1 LHRVDEQS
9 AVDPAG
15 GVRHRDRL
23 RYGGGREVR
32 TSSNPAFR
40 NLPTS
45 PGGYARF
52 GDAPAG
58 MAGGGMFGGG
68 TGGSPMP
75 GAGVADRPLTVDDVV
90 MKTGI
95 NVVLAIALGIAS
107 AVLGLGIIGIIGGF
121 VVGLVLALV
130 IIFKQSTNKLLVLGY
145 SAAQGVALGSL
156 TGLLESSASQF
167 AGIGFQ
173 AILGVLGVFIGMLVV
188 YKTGAI
194 RVTPRLTKMVI
205 GAAIGVLVLMVANLL
220 ISFFVD
226 GGLGL
231 RSGGPLAIIFS
242 LVCIGIG
249 AFMLLLDFD
258 QADQAVKAGVPAKFA
273 WYLAFG
279 FMTTLV
285 WLYIEILRLLSYFRE

>member
-1 LHRVDEQS
+1 
-9 AVDPAG
+9 
-15 GVRHRDRL
+15 
-23 RYGGGREVR
+23 VR

-58 MAGGGMFGGG
+58 LGGGFGG
-68 TGGSPMP
+68 MP
-75 GAGVADRPLTVDDVV
+75 GDTRPTAGATDRPLTVDDVV
-90 MKTGI
+90 QKTAL
-95 NVVLAIALGIAS
+95 NAVVAIGVGVLTAISGLYLLGI
-107 AVLGLGIIGIIGGF
+107 VGFIVGF
-121 VVGLVLALV
+121 VVALI
-130 IIFKQSTNKLLVLGY
+130 IIFKQSTNPALVITY
-145 SAAQGVALGSL
+145 SVAEGMALGAL
-156 TGLLESSASQF
+156 TGALESSSNQY

-173 AILGVLGVFIGMLVV
+173 AILGVVGVFIGMLVV

-194 RVTPRLTKMVI
+194 RVTPRLTKMII
-205 GAAIGVLVLMVANLL
+205 GAAIGVLVLMLANLVV
-220 ISFFVD
+220 SFFAD

-231 RSGGPLAIIFS
+231 RSGGPLAIVFS

-258 QADQAVKAGVPAKFA
+258 QADQAVKAGVPARFA

-285 WLYIEILRLLSYFRE
+285 WLYIEILRLLSYFRD

>member
-1 LHRVDEQS
+1 M
-9 AVDPAG
+9 
-15 GVRHRDRL
+15 
-23 RYGGGREVR
+23 R

-58 MAGGGMFGGG
+58 LGGGF
-68 TGGSPMP
+68 GGSPGGP
-75 GAGVADRPLTVDDVV
+75 ASRVGAADRPLTVDDVV
-90 MKTGI
+90 QKTAL
-95 NVVLAIALGIAS
+95 NAVVAIAVGVLVAISGLYLLGI
-107 AVLGLGIIGIIGGF
+107 VGF
-121 VVGLVLALV
+121 LVGLVVALV
-130 IIFKQSTNKLLVLGY
+130 IIFKQSTNPALVLTY
-145 SAAQGVALGSL
+145 SVAEGMALGAI
-156 TGLLESSASQF
+156 TGALESSSNQY

-173 AILGVLGVFIGMLVV
+173 AILGVVGVFIGMLVV

-205 GAAIGVLVLMVANLL
+205 GAAIGVIVLMLANLVVG
-220 ISFFVD
+220 FFAD

-258 QADQAVKAGVPAKFA
+258 QADQAVKAGVPARFA

>member
-1 LHRVDEQS
+1 M
-9 AVDPAG
+9 
-15 GVRHRDRL
+15 
-23 RYGGGREVR
+23 R

-52 GDAPAG
+52 GEAPAG
-58 MAGGGMFGGG
+58 LGGGFGG
-68 TGGSPMP
+68 MP
-75 GAGVADRPLTVDDVV
+75 GDTRPTAGAADRPLTVDDVV
-90 MKTGI
+90 QKTAL
-95 NVVLAIALGIAS
+95 NAVVAIGVGVLTAISGLYLLGI
-107 AVLGLGIIGIIGGF
+107 VGFIVGF
-121 VVGLVLALV
+121 VVALI
-130 IIFKQSTNKLLVLGY
+130 IIFKQSTNPALVITY
-145 SAAQGVALGSL
+145 SVAEGMALGAL
-156 TGLLESSASQF
+156 TGALESSSNQY

-173 AILGVLGVFIGMLVV
+173 AILGVVGVFIGMLVV

-194 RVTPRLTKMVI
+194 RVTPRLTKMII
-205 GAAIGVLVLMVANLL
+205 GAAIGVLVLMLANLVV
-220 ISFFVD
+220 SFFAD

-231 RSGGPLAIIFS
+231 RTGGPLAIVFS

-258 QADQAVKAGVPAKFA
+258 QADQAVKAGVPARFA

-285 WLYIEILRLLSYFRE
+285 WLYIEILRLLSYFRD

>member
-1 LHRVDEQS
+1 M
-9 AVDPAG
+9 
-15 GVRHRDRL
+15 
-23 RYGGGREVR
+23 R

-58 MAGGGMFGGG
+58 LGGGFGG
-68 TGGSPMP
+68 MP
-75 GAGVADRPLTVDDVV
+75 GDTRPTAGAADRPLTVDDVV
-90 MKTGI
+90 QKTAL
-95 NVVLAIALGIAS
+95 NAVLAIGVGVLTAISGLYLLGI
-107 AVLGLGIIGIIGGF
+107 VGFIVGF
-121 VVGLVLALV
+121 VVALI
-130 IIFKQSTNKLLVLGY
+130 IIFKQSTNPALVITY
-145 SAAQGVALGSL
+145 SVAEGMALGAL
-156 TGLLESSASQF
+156 TGALESSSNQY

-173 AILGVLGVFIGMLVV
+173 AILGVVGVFIGMLVV

-194 RVTPRLTKMVI
+194 RVTPRLTKMII
-205 GAAIGVLVLMVANLL
+205 GAAIGVLVLMLANLVV
-220 ISFFVD
+220 SFFAD

-231 RSGGPLAIIFS
+231 RTGGPLAIVFS

-258 QADQAVKAGVPAKFA
+258 QADQAVKAGVPARFA

-285 WLYIEILRLLSYFRE
+285 WLYIEILRLLSYFRD

>member
-1 LHRVDEQS
+1 M
-9 AVDPAG
+9 
-15 GVRHRDRL
+15 
-23 RYGGGREVR
+23 R

-40 NLPTS
+40 RLPTS

-58 MAGGGMFGGG
+58 LGGGLGGG
-68 TGGSPMP
+68 PGGSAPVA
-75 GAGVADRPLTVDDVV
+75 GATDRPLTVDDVV
-90 MKTGI
+90 QKTALNAVISIG
-95 NVVLAIALGIAS
+95 VGVLTAISGLYLLGI
-107 AVLGLGIIGIIGGF
+107 VGF
-121 VVGLVLALV
+121 VVGLVVALV
-130 IIFKQSTNKLLVLGY
+130 IIFKQSTNPALVITY
-145 SAAQGVALGSL
+145 SVAEGMALGAI
-156 TGLLESSASQF
+156 TGALESSSNQY

-173 AILGVLGVFIGMLVV
+173 AILGVVGVFIGMLVV

-194 RVTPRLTKMVI
+194 RVTPRLTKMII
-205 GAAIGVLVLMVANLL
+205 GAAIGVIVLMLANL
-220 ISFFVD
+220 IVGFFTQD
-226 GGLGL
+226 GLGL

-258 QADQAVKAGVPAKFA
+258 QADQAVKAGVPARFA

-285 WLYIEILRLLSYFRE
+285 WLYIEILQLLSYFRN

>member
-15 GVRHRDRL
+15 GIRHRARL
-23 RYGGGREVR
+23 RTGGGREVR

-58 MAGGGMFGGG
+58 MAGGMFGGG

-75 GAGVADRPLTVDDVV
+75 TAGATDRPLTVDDVV

-107 AVLGLGIIGIIGGF
+107 AVLGLGGIGIIGGF

-130 IIFKQSTNKLLVLGY
+130 IIFKQSTNKFLVLGY
-145 SAAQGVALGSL
+145 SAAEGVALGSL
-156 TGLLESSASQF
+156 TGLLEGAGSQY

-205 GAAIGVLVLMVANLL
+205 GAAIGVLVLMIANLL

>member
-1 LHRVDEQS
+1 
-9 AVDPAG
+9 
-15 GVRHRDRL
+15 
-23 RYGGGREVR
+23 VR

-68 TGGSPMP
+68 GGPMP
-75 GAGVADRPLTVDDVV
+75 TAAADDRPLTVDDVV
-90 MKTGI
+90 QKTAL
-95 NVVLAIALGIAS
+95 NVVLAIAVGIAS
-107 AVLGLGIIGIIGGF
+107 AVLGFGGVGILGGI
-121 VVGLVLALV
+121 VVGLVLALI
-130 IIFKQSTNKLLVLGY
+130 IIFKQSTNKFLVLGY
-145 SAAQGVALGSL
+145 SVAEGVALGSL
-156 TGLLESSASQF
+156 TGVLESAGSQY

-173 AILGVLGVFIGMLVV
+173 AILGVLGVFIGMV

-205 GAAIGVLVLMVANLL
+205 GAAIGVLVLMIANLL
-220 ISFFVD
+220 VGFFVD

-258 QADQAVKAGVPAKFA
+258 QADQAVKAGVPARFA

-285 WLYIEILRLLSYFRE
+285 WLYIEILRLLSYLRGD